1 MDKTRDTTKG
11 RKRKQ
16 TSFNFTPRK
25 LDINDTTQ
33 TIVTKSFISETLYA
47 SCKAKDSSKN
57 RDIDE
62 GSSIDFTPLNYYTIP
77 IGLQNLGVNV
87 SFFNSVI
94 QILCFL
100 PEFWAYIQN
109 NFHKNDD
116 IAIINTLVHDIFCA
130 NQPVNTYDHVVRLN
144 IPNYQHGTQFDA
156 HECLIHLLDRCYP
169 TLSDIPLLLLDRC
182 YPNMPQHV

>member
-1 MDKTRDTTKG
+1 MDKTRGTTKV

-33 TIVTKSFISETLYA
+33 TTVTKSFISETLDT

-57 RDIDE
+57 RDIDG